1 MTLREQRALARTC
14 QPCSRMSGTSIR
26 PTSLPRL
33 MWVCGVQTWVC
44 GNAGNS
50 WSATRCPSGLLFRL
64 ANDPSIACRAL
75 AHDPHP
81 DARRTRRRSGG
92 QLIAKA
98 GVHHVFPAME
108 APWEEE
114 ALVVGRRGGWARTYR
129 QRKGHSAVSAWEFW
143 CGRRGGVSHRRAWKA
158 PADAL
163 CVALAL
169 RGLSSPSGKGRSE
182 HCGVPQVVEVP
193 NPSEFLG

>member
-1 MTLREQRALARTC
+1 
-14 QPCSRMSGTSIR
+14 MSGTSIR

-108 APWEEE
+108 APWEGE
-114 ALVVGRRGGWARTYR
+114 ALVVGRRGGLRT
-129 QRKGHSAVSAWEFW
+129 HVSAKKGPFGRFGMGILVWTS
-143 CGRRGGVSHRRAWKA
+143 GRRLSSSRLESARRCPMCGSGAA
-158 PADAL
+158 GPLVPERQGAFG
-163 CVALAL
+163 AL
-169 RGLSSPSGKGRSE
+169 RCSARM
-182 HCGVPQVVEVP
+182 VEVP
-193 NPSEFLG
+193 NPYEFLG